1 MRPQLNSC
9 RVRFPLPSIE
19 LHGREPFSGGENSKV
34 FSMCVCRSECYQHH
48 VAGARKEAAAT
59 QGLDR
64 GNGGRWNYVCVKG
77 FCSTSRQPHRWP
89 FDSQVR
95 SAVITRALLLF
106 SLSPCRLEWAQL
118 ERVALL
124 WLSVQVIRIKGGF
137 CFVGLVTAFQCSLDL
152 SSCSCQP
159 LVSICRDLYI
169 CCV

>member
-106 SLSPCRLEWAQL
+106 SLSPCRLE
-118 ERVALL
+118 
-124 WLSVQVIRIKGGF
+124 
-137 CFVGLVTAFQCSLDL
+137 
-152 SSCSCQP
+152 
-159 LVSICRDLYI
+159 
-169 CCV
+169 